1 MEEPIKPNA
10 DIESQLLEA
19 AKNGDLDTVKVRGER
34 ESTRERKREREREG
48 GRRKRGDCHIIPF
61 FMQHLCTPQNVNTR
75 DIRGRFSTPLHF
87 AAGFNRVSTV
97 EYLLQN
103 GADVHARDKG

>member
-1 MEEPIKPNA
+1 MK
-10 DIESQLLEA
+10 
-19 AKNGDLDTVKVRGER
+19 TCVY
-34 ESTRERKREREREG
+34 KRERERERRREEETRW
-48 GRRKRGDCHIIPF
+48 GRLPHYVV

-87 AAGFNRVSTV
+87 AAGFNRVGTV